1 MVYLELNLVD
11 YGKSKMYYIEKE
23 IKVSRG
29 LYSHIGRFH
38 VVTSYQ
44 VDLLNREVALSIA
57 SYESKEAFAKAFFN
71 RDTSGQVTFNQVG
84 SSYDKMNFSIDHCL
98 FALRLACSDVNSNF
112 HGCEIKKI
120 YDLSE
125 FRDKFLQLPDDL
137 TGQYHSD
144 YSNHPIDFNQPT
156 GEHYEYIETG
166 WDNKL
171 NGEFV
176 ISDVLVGNVVSE

>member
-1 MVYLELNLVD
+1 
-11 YGKSKMYYIEKE
+11 MYYIEKDIE
-23 IKVSRG
+23 ISRG

-44 VDLLNREVALSIA
+44 VDFLNKNVSLSIA

-71 RDTSGQVTFNQVG
+71 RDTSGQVTFNHVA
-84 SSYDKMNFSIDHCL
+84 SNYDNMNFSIDPCL
-98 FALRLACSDVNSNF
+98 FALRLACSDISSNF

-120 YDLSE
+120 YNLSE

-137 TGQYHSD
+137 TGQYHPD
-144 YSNHPIDFNQPT
+144 YSNHLIDFNQPM
-156 GEHYEYIETG
+156 GEHSEYIETS

-176 ISDVLVGNVVSE
+176 ISDVLVGNIVEN

>member
-1 MVYLELNLVD
+1 MVYLKLNLVD

-29 LYSHIGRFH
+29 VYTKKSTFH

-44 VDLLNREVALSIA
+44 VDLLNKEVALSIA
-57 SYESKEAFAKAFFN
+57 SYESKEAFAKAFFI
-71 RDTSGQVTFNQVG
+71 RDVSGQVTFNQVG
-84 SSYDKMNFSIDHCL
+84 SSYDKMNFGVDPCL
-98 FALRLACSDVNSNF
+98 FALRLACSDINSNF

-137 TGQYHSD
+137 INQHHPD
-144 YSNHPIDFNQPT
+144 YSGHAINFNQGA
-156 GEHYEYIETG
+156 GEHSEYIETS